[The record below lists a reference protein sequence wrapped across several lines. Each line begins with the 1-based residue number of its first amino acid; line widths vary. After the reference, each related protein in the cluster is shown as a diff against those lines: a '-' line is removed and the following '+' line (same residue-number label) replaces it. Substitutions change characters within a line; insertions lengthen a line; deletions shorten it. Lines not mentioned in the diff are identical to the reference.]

1 MNRQEKSDEVGVL
14 KGLLDGSQLAVVAEY
29 SGLTVKHMVE
39 LRQELRKV
47 SGKYRVVKNTLAKI
61 ATDGTDL
68 AGIHKSLKGP
78 VGVAYT
84 KTDVAGVAKTMTTFA
99 KAHPELKLK
108 GAVLADGTVM
118 DAQGLEALSNLPGK
132 DQLRAMLLGALSG
145 VPRTFVSLL
154 AAVPG
159 QFVRLLE
166 ARRKSLAGE

>member
-39 LRQELRKV
+39 LRTELRKV

-61 ATDGTDL
+61 ATDGTGI

-145 VPRTFVSLL
+145 VPRKFVSLL

-159 QFVRLLE
+159 TFVRLLE